1 MISNRHD
8 TERGLSVA
16 LTHVLTIGITTIL
29 IAMLLMAGSAM
40 LESETE
46 RSTDTALETVG
57 ERLAGEIDN
66 VDRIAGDSDEVTLIA
81 DHPSTVANS
90 GYTVEILENTECQSA
105 APLLDD
111 SNPCLELSASDVDV
125 TVYVPVVVDEDL
137 DTGASVSGGSIEI
150 VYDGTEIT
158 LEEADR

>member
-1 MISNRHD
+1 MIPKKRESD
-8 TERGLSVA
+8 RGLSVA

-81 DHPSTVANS
+81 AHPSTVANS
-90 GYTVEILENTECQSA
+90 GYTIEILDSTDCQSA